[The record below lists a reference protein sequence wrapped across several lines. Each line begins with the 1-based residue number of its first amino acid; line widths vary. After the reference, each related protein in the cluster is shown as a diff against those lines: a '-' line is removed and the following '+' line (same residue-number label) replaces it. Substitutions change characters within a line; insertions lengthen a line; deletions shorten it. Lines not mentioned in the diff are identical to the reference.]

1 MYTGERE
8 MAWMANEYSRLN
20 PTDLN
25 APGCV
30 TGKPISQGGVH
41 GRVSATGRGV
51 YHGTQI
57 FCNTKKY
64 MDMIGLAP
72 GMQGKSFIMQG
83 FGNVGFHSSRYFVR
97 AVKRG
102 DSRHLHG
109 FISRAP
115 TASVLLNTTDRFTT
129 RMESTFTL
137 SKTTSSERERLLASQ
152 ALKLGTRRKTDP

>member
-51 YHGTQI
+51 YHGTAI

-64 MDMIGLAP
+64 MDMVGLSP
-72 GMQGKSFIMQG
+72 GLDGKTFIMQG
-83 FGNVGFHSSRYFVR
+83 FGNVGFHSARYFVR
-97 AVKRG
+97 HVSLNFKLKPCRLRG
-102 DSRHLHG
+102 TKN
-109 FISRAP
+109 F
-115 TASVLLNTTDRFTT
+115 LLGLYIRLNIP
-129 RMESTFTL
+129 
-137 SKTTSSERERLLASQ
+137 SK
-152 ALKLGTRRKTDP
+152 